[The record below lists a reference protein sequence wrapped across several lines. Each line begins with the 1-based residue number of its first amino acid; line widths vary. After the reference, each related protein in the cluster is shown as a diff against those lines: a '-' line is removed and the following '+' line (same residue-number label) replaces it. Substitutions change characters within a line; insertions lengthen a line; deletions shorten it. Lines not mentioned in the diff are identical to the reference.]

1 MKKEYKWNV
10 HVDDQCYLVRCEV
23 FKTVFDVYVDDDL
36 TARVGRNES
45 DGLDTEV
52 DVEVGGKT
60 CQFVIYDGEPDL
72 AVDGVLMGAERELQR
87 RDLRYRLLMIFGGIA
102 AAAMSAFAAFLWF
115 VYEAAGDPIF
125 GGYVTLTFIAIF
137 GLCGL
142 ILLFFGL
149 KPKKRY

>member
-1 MKKEYKWNV
+1 MKKEYKWKVSVDGEIHVV
-10 HVDDQCYLVRCEV
+10 HCEP
-23 FKTVFDVYVDDDL
+23 FKTVFDVYVDGDL
-36 TARVGRNES
+36 AIRVPRRNDEGT
-45 DGLDTEV
+45 DME
-52 DVEVGGKT
+52 EEIHVGSKL
-60 CQFVIYDGEPDL
+60 CRFVVYDGKPDL

-115 VYEAAGDPIF
+115 VYQAAGDPIF
-125 GGYVTLTFIAIF
+125 GGYLTLTFIAIF